1 MSWVYLEFT
10 DDVGHMFGD
19 GPELT
24 KAVTLMD
31 GNIGKI
37 WSAVENRQDATNENW
52 LVIVTTDHG
61 RDVATGKSHGG
72 QSARERT
79 TWIATNSQNLKERF
93 SDTPAVV
100 DILPS
105 IVNHLKLTVPSKIA
119 DQLDGQPFI
128 D

>member
-1 MSWVYLEFT
+1 
-10 DDVGHMFGD
+10 
-19 GPELT
+19 
-24 KAVTLMD
+24 
-31 GNIGKI
+31 
-37 WSAVENRQDATNENW
+37 
-52 LVIVTTDHG
+52 VTTDHG
-61 RDVATGKSHGG
+61 RDAATGKSHGG

-105 IVNHLKLTVPSKIA
+105 IVNHLKLAVPSKIA